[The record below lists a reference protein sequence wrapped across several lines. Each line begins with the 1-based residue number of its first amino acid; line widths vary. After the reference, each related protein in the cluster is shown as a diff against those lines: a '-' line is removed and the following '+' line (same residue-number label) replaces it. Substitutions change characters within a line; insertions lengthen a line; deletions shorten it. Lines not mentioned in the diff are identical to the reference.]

1 MVGNET
7 PIIIENAAK
16 NLFSSSAFFIARLGS
31 TFKLT
36 FVNKILNSNFKAI
49 YIQNVKYMYRMSH
62 ITIKTSFYSGGR
74 QSVMLKREQPQLNY

>member
-1 MVGNET
+1 MVENGT
-7 PIIIENAAK
+7 SVIVKNAAT

-62 ITIKTSFYSGGR
+62 ITIKTRFYSGGR
-74 QSVMLKREQPQLNY
+74 QSVMLKRGQPQLNS